1 MEIEVTDNIAIVTE
15 MAPTRQRFV
24 KEDVIIRKKHLEDEL
39 AKLNAVLAAF
49 K

>member
-1 MEIEVTDNIAIVTE
+1 MEIEVTDNIAIVTVME
-15 MAPTRQRFV
+15 PSRSIYK
-24 KEDVIIRKKHLEDEL
+24 KEDVISRKKHLEDEL